1 MPGPGR
7 EIWTKETNGLA
18 PEESERDPP
27 VRRIVRN
34 TASQVESPSVDCV
47 DHGANSSAAL
57 GDGRLGVG
65 WGAGH

>member
-1 MPGPGR
+1 MAGPGWKV
-7 EIWTKETNGLA
+7 WTQQTNGLA
-18 PEESERDPP
+18 PQESERDPS
-27 VRRIVRN
+27 VRRIVRY
-34 TASQVESPSVDCV
+34 TASQVESPTVDRV